1 MGPVQ
6 FSRGFED
13 GLRYLST
20 LCKVDKLWSP
30 LICSNLLSKAHLCE
44 NIKSTGV
51 VAWVLQPHQHCF
63 SLMFFLS
70 FNNKDK
76 SDKSTFLITSWFQ
89 LSHRWTGYRLPRPA
103 GNEIEILIC
112 QFFQSHTVSSLPWT
126 STSWW
131 SCHRRQWQGAGGRW
145 GRRQHSW
152 HTGHDVKWQ
161 HCIPSACDSWQFLS
175 YDCTLVGRGGK
186 N

>member
-1 MGPVQ
+1 M
-6 FSRGFED
+6 
-13 GLRYLST
+13 
-20 LCKVDKLWSP
+20 
-30 LICSNLLSKAHLCE
+30 
-44 NIKSTGV
+44 
-51 VAWVLQPHQHCF
+51 LQPYQHCF

-103 GNEIEILIC
+103 GKEIEILIC
-112 QFFQSHTVSSLPWT
+112 QIFQSHTVSSLPWT
-126 STSWW
+126 STAWW

-161 HCIPSACDSWQFLS
+161 HCIPSACDSWQFLL
-175 YDCTLVGRGGK
+175 YDCTLIIWWGGVEKTKDFAKTDLSHTLALWSSLPLLTRRGLVSK
-186 N
+186 